1 MPLGKLDR
9 RIEPGNLSLYS
20 DYKPE
25 TTTKNLGYK
34 DKEKALNS
42 LELIKDRPLT
52 YQKNVV
58 STMLGRAKHHPHQT
72 DGMKDAIEIFGKWL
86 KKNKSN

>member
-1 MPLGKLDR
+1 MPLGSLDR
-9 RIEPGNLSLYS
+9 RNSLGNLSLYA

-25 TTTKNLGYK
+25 TTTKNLGFK

-72 DGMKDAIEIFGKWL
+72 DGMRDAIKIYSKWL
-86 KKNKSN
+86 KKIK